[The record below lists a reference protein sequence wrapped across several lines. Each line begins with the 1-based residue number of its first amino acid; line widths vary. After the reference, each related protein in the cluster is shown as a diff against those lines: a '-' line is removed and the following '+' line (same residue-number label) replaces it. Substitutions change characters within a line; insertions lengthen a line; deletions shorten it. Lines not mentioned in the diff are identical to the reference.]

1 MPDDIVTRLETAV
14 PYGLADHRLLADAI
28 QVIRQLRSD
37 LAICRSEL
45 DAWEQHG

>member
-1 MPDDIVTRLETAV
+1 MSDDIVTRLETAT

-37 LAICRSEL
+37 LAICQSQL
-45 DAWEQHG
+45 QAWEEHG